1 MKNRQQISRIII
13 IAVLLSFLIGTCAF
27 GAAIETPATSG
38 IPSINLSVGDGSTDN
53 GGVVTSIQII
63 LLLTI
68 LTLAPSILIMMTCFT
83 RIIIVLSFIRRA
95 LSLQTVPPNQVL
107 IGLALF
113 ITFFVMSPTITEIK
127 SNAYDPFVAGEIN
140 QTEAFEAA
148 ADPLRNFML
157 RQVRTK
163 DLKLFIDISGEG
175 SLEAYEEIPL
185 PVLIPAFIISEI
197 KTGFE
202 IGFLLFIPF
211 IVVDMIVASTLMA
224 LGMMMLPPVMISLP
238 FKILLFIMVDGW
250 NLIIQKLIM
259 TIR

>member
-1 MKNRQQISRIII
+1 MTI
-13 IAVLLSFLIGTCAF
+13 LLTALFTGSIFC
-27 GAAIETPATSG
+27 EATDVSASG
-38 IPSINLSVGDGSTDN
+38 IPSINFSIGDGASDN
-53 GGVVTSIQII
+53 GGVVTSVQII

-68 LTLAPSILIMMTCFT
+68 LTIAPSILLMMTCFT
-83 RIIIVLSFIRRA
+83 RIIIVFSFIRRS
-95 LSLQTVPPNQVL
+95 LSLQTIPPNQVL

-113 ITFFVMSPTITEIK
+113 LTFFIMAPTFNTIK
-127 SNAYDPFVAGEIN
+127 ENAYDPFVAGEIN
-140 QTEAFEAA
+140 QTVALEEASE
-148 ADPLRNFML
+148 PLRAFML

-175 SLEAYEEIPL
+175 SLESYEEIPL
-185 PVLIPAFIISEI
+185 PVLIPAFIISEV

-211 IVVDMIVASTLMA
+211 IVIDMITASTLMA

-250 NLIIQKLIM
+250 NLIIEKLIM